1 MTEAAPLPGAAGA
14 APIVGWLI
22 SEAAGELTLAPL
34 IDGYCR
40 EVMKAGV
47 PLHRVACGV
56 RVNHP
61 QVFVRAVLWTPAG
74 GPELVVREQGIQ
86 FTATYRNSPVAHLN
100 KGGAP
105 IHRSLEGPAEAIEYP
120 VLVELKE
127 LGATDYYAQSI
138 RLNGLPLSFIS
149 YTTDRP
155 GGFQDREIELLAA
168 ATQMLGIR
176 IETLAARETTGDLL
190 QIYLGEEA
198 ARRVV
203 AGEVR
208 AGTGKPIEAVI
219 WVSDL
224 RGFTAM
230 ADRLSPADLIATLDG
245 YFECTAGA
253 VRRNGGEVLK
263 YIGDGILAVFP
274 LDKARAAMAAAREAF
289 KRLSALN
296 RERAEAALPL
306 LRTGIA
312 LNVGE
317 VIYGNVGTLDRL
329 DFTVI
334 GRAVNETA
342 RIETLTKRLER
353 PLLATALFRERAGE
367 CGLHSVGFHA
377 LPGLRAPVELFA
389 LAPEDEAFR

>member
-22 SEAAGELTLAPL
+22 SEAASALSLAQL

-40 EVMKAGV
+40 EVVKAGV
-47 PLHRVACGV
+47 ALHRVACGI

-61 QVFVRAVLWTPAG
+61 QVFARAVLWTPTT
-74 GPELVVREQGIQ
+74 GPEVVIREQGIQ
-86 FTATYRNSPVAHLN
+86 FTTTYRNSPVAHLN
-100 KGGAP
+100 QGGPP
-105 IHRSLEGPAEAIEYP
+105 IHRNLECPAAELEFP
-120 VLVELKE
+120 VLLELKE

-149 YTTDRP
+149 YTTDRK
-155 GGFQDREIELLAA
+155 GGFSAREIELLAT

-263 YIGDGILAVFP
+263 YVGDGILAVFP
-274 LDKARAAMAAAREAF
+274 LDKAKAAMAAAREAF

-296 RERAEAALPL
+296 RERAEAGLPL
-306 LRTGIA
+306 LRTGIG

-317 VIYGNVGTLDRL
+317 VIFGNVGTLDRL

-342 RIETLTKRLER
+342 RIESLTKRLER
-353 PLLATALFRERAGE
+353 PLLATAAFRELAGE
-367 CGLHSVGFHA
+367 CGLKSVGFHA
-377 LPGLRAPVELFA
+377 LHGVRRPLELFA
-389 LAPEDEAFR
+389 LDPEDAAFR

>member
-22 SEAAGELTLAPL
+22 SEAAGRLDLAGL

-40 EVMKAGV
+40 EVIKAGV
-47 PLHRVACGV
+47 PLHRVATGV

-61 QVFVRAVLWTPAG
+61 QVFARAVLWTPAG
-74 GPELVVREQGIQ
+74 GSETTVREQGIQ
-86 FTATYRNSPVAHLN
+86 FTATYRDSPVAKLN
-100 KGGAP
+100 RG
-105 IHRSLEGPAEAIEYP
+105 EGPIRRNLEAPAAELEFP
-120 VLVELKE
+120 VLRELQA

-138 RLNGLPLSFIS
+138 PLGGEPLCFIS
-149 YTTDRP
+149 YTTDRK
-155 GGFQDREIELLAA
+155 GGFTDREIELLAT

-208 AGTGKPIEAVI
+208 AGTGKPIDAVI

-296 RERAEAALPL
+296 RERAEAGLPL

-342 RIETLTKRLER
+342 RIEGLTKRLER
-353 PLLATALFRERAGE
+353 PLLATALFRDLAGE
-367 CGLHSVGFHA
+367 CGLQSVGFHA

-389 LAPEDEAFR
+389 LDPEDEAFR

>member
-1 MTEAAPLPGAAGA
+1 MTDAAPLPGAAGA

-22 SEAAGELTLAPL
+22 SEQAGELDLPGL

-40 EVMKAGV
+40 EVVKAGV
-47 PLHRVACGV
+47 PLHRVACGL

-61 QVFVRAVLWTPAG
+61 QVFARSVLWTPAT
-74 GPELVVREQGIQ
+74 GPEFVIREQGIQ
-86 FTATYRNSPVAHLN
+86 FTSTYRDSPVAQLHT
-100 KGGAP
+100 GGAP
-105 IHRSLEGPAEAIEYP
+105 IHRNLECPAETLEFP
-120 VLVELKE
+120 VLLELKE

-138 RLNGLPLSFIS
+138 RLNGVPQSFIS
-149 YTTDRP
+149 YTTDRK
-155 GGFQDREIELLAA
+155 GGFQEREIELLAT

-198 ARRVV
+198 ARREV

-230 ADRLSPADLIATLDG
+230 SDRLAPKDLMATLDG
-245 YFECTAGA
+245 YFECTAGS
-253 VRRNGGEVLK
+253 VKRNGGEVLK

-274 LDKARAAMAAAREAF
+274 LDRARAAMAAAREAF
-289 KRLSALN
+289 KRLNALN
-296 RERAEAALPL
+296 RERIEAGLPV
-306 LRTGIA
+306 LRTGIG

-342 RIETLTKRLER
+342 RIENLTKRLER
-353 PLLATALFRERAGE
+353 PLLATGPFRELAGE
-367 CGLHSVGFHA
+367 CGLKPVGFHA
-377 LPGLRAPVELFA
+377 LPGVRRPIELFA
-389 LAPEDEAFR
+389 LDPSDEAFR

>member
-14 APIVGWLI
+14 APVVGWLI
-22 SEAAGELTLAPL
+22 SEAAGRLDLAGL

-40 EVMKAGV
+40 ELIKAGV
-47 PLHRVACGV
+47 PLHRVATGV

-61 QVFVRAVLWTPAG
+61 QVFARAVLWTPAG
-74 GPELVVREQGIQ
+74 GPEVVIREQGIQ
-86 FTATYRNSPVAHLN
+86 FTTTYRNSPVAALN
-100 KGGAP
+100 RG
-105 IHRSLEGPAEAIEYP
+105 EGPIRRRLEVPTEAIEYP
-120 VLVELKE
+120 VLQEVQA

-138 RLNGLPLSFIS
+138 PLNGLPLCFIS
-149 YTTDRP
+149 YTTDRK
-155 GGFQDREIELLAA
+155 GGFQEREIELLAT

-208 AGTGKPIEAVI
+208 AGTGKPIDAVI

-296 RERAEAALPL
+296 RERAEAGLPL

-367 CGLHSVGFHA
+367 CGLQSVGFHA
-377 LPGLRAPVELFA
+377 LPGLRQPVELFA